1 MVAMNS
7 DFLSFFKFI
16 DPEQLNWN
24 VAVTS
29 PWCAQEKP
37 EETARSKGRPG
48 NTLKSEPRF

>member
-16 DPEQLNWN
+16 DPEQLSWN

-29 PWCAQEKP
+29 SGMPKRSLRRQPGRKEDL
-37 EETARSKGRPG
+37 ETHS
-48 NTLKSEPRF
+48 